1 MSTDIPKVAALRL
14 VDGIPVV
21 EAIGEIDL
29 ANGPALEDSINA
41 AAGEDAGAVIV
52 SLERATY
59 FDSQIIHII
68 MRARTRLRTNRQ
80 GLVVVGPAFAAG
92 RRILEIAGLLS
103 LTSSFETTEEAL
115 AAAKSIR
122 ADRASI

>member
-1 MSTDIPKVAALRL
+1 MSTDIPNVAALRQ
-14 VDGIPVV
+14 VDGIPVIEV
-21 EAIGEIDL
+21 IGEIDL
-29 ANGPALEDSINA
+29 ANGPALEATINA

-59 FDSQIIHII
+59 FDSAIIHII
-68 MRARTRLRTNRQ
+68 MRARARLRTNRQ

-92 RRILEIAGLLS
+92 RRILEIAGLLGP
-103 LTSSFETTEEAL
+103 TSSFETTADAL
-115 AAAKSIR
+115 AAAKTIR

>member
-1 MSTDIPKVAALRL
+1 MSTDIPRVAALRL
-14 VDGIPVV
+14 VDGIPVI

-29 ANGPALEDSINA
+29 ANGPALEDSINT

-59 FDSQIIHII
+59 FDSAIIHVI
-68 MRARTRLRTNRQ
+68 MRARARLRTNRQ

-92 RRILEIAGLLS
+92 RRILEIAGFLDS
-103 LTSSFETTEEAL
+103 KTSFATTADAL
-115 AAAKSIR
+115 AAAKTIR